1 MRRAR
6 PETAPCSALLAA
18 DYLFCSTNTQHDD
31 MVFEGM
37 STLKSR
43 TQLAAVP
50 VWLVFV
56 VVIPDVLKC
65 MLSVLLVHVAC
76 GRGQSPGL
84 CCPA

>member
-18 DYLFCSTNTQHDD
+18 NYLICSTNTQHDD

-43 TQLAAVP
+43 TQLAAVA

-56 VVIPDVLKC
+56 VVILDVLKC
-65 MLSVLLVHVAC
+65 MLSVLLAHVAC